1 MDLQNTQADPE
12 AAKYAELEKE
22 LGDWADEADQAPA
35 KQAETEPKAADPES
49 KKEAQPEP
57 EKAKPDFEVLERN
70 YKNVQGALSEARG
83 EARSLKEQFQAQQ
96 KQLEAL
102 QDFLRQTVG
111 RQQQDDEEFLTPEEK
126 LGRMVNYLAEGQKQT
141 QQQLQQMTQAQRE
154 QAELADLG
162 RRAVSDEREFATK
175 QADYFDAANHLANA
189 RMNELAIMLP
199 DGVPQIEDQAR
210 RAGHNSVAEWR
221 MAIMHQ
227 EQVQVARRA
236 YEMGKNPAE
245 LIYHFAKQR
254 GWGGKPTA
262 SAQPPTMQPIEA
274 VRKGAQAA
282 ATLSNAGGGAPKGTD
297 EVSHEEL
304 AQMFLDDPEAAERL
318 WNKMARSGKL
328 G

>member
-111 RQQQDDEEFLTPEEK
+111 RQQQDDEEGCSNQAQSAAHGMQPAPAFEQAARFR
-126 LGRMVNYLAEGQKQT
+126 GRQIASGFKQT
-141 QQQLQQMTQAQRE
+141 MVGGHDDDEGEGHHGADGSPDEEEDPNGLGCRTEFHEVEQHDQHLQRRDAEDGGHRETAFAQIFRSQKAGRFHQPDSRCCDVGGCFE
-154 QAELADLG
+154 QCGD
-162 RRAVSDEREFATK
+162 ATGSRY
-175 QADYFDAANHLANA
+175 AGAAGNA
-189 RMNELAIMLP
+189 
-199 DGVPQIEDQAR
+199 
-210 RAGHNSVAEWR
+210 
-221 MAIMHQ
+221 
-227 EQVQVARRA
+227 
-236 YEMGKNPAE
+236 
-245 LIYHFAKQR
+245 
-254 GWGGKPTA
+254 
-262 SAQPPTMQPIEA
+262 
-274 VRKGAQAA
+274 
-282 ATLSNAGGGAPKGTD
+282 
-297 EVSHEEL
+297 
-304 AQMFLDDPEAAERL
+304 
-318 WNKMARSGKL
+318 
-328 G
+328 